1 MKKLVK
7 IRITLPDKNTGRKG
21 RIITVTKQ
29 VGLDESLR
37 QVILTI
43 LKDYH
48 NLLPTYLSIDNIK
61 FIAIYLHS
69 YEDNFKKYG
78 NFGIPYTVNEDK
90 SIRIL
95 ALTESLHRKWT
106 LRELEELVSVGVLTG
121 SADDLDIYLPMGLG
135 AGGIACFDWLGFAAD
150 TIAVVSFARLL
161 PGCIKKIIYRKR
173 YKDIRV
179 IVDKW
184 IKNSNIKEACQIREL
199 IDTKS
204 GWELKTLKTILGI
217 RYDADMIRILEA
229 LGYEPYANEWR
240 LGGSAKSKRRRRKW
254 ESNEKKFARSR
265 KSNM

>member
-7 IRITLPDKNTGRKG
+7 IRITLPDKNFSGDG
-21 RIITVTKQ
+21 SIIIVTKQ

-37 QVILTI
+37 KVILTI
-43 LKDYH
+43 LKKH
-48 NLLPTYLSIDNIK
+48 RNHLSKYLSIDETRP
-61 FIAIYLHS
+61 IAIYLHS
-69 YEDNFKKYG
+69 HENNFKKYG

-95 ALTESLHRKWT
+95 ALTESLYRKWT
-106 LRELEELVSVGVLTG
+106 LRELDELVRVGVLTG

-150 TIAVVSFARLL
+150 TIAVTSFARLL
-161 PGCIKKIIYRKR
+161 PGYIKKIIYRKR

-184 IKNSNIKEACQIREL
+184 IKNSNMKEACQIREL

-204 GWELKTLKTILGI
+204 GWELKTLKNILGVQ
-217 RYDADMIRILEA
+217 YDADMIRILEA

-240 LGGSAKSKRRRRKW
+240 LGRSAESRKRRRRW
-254 ESNEKKFARSR
+254 ECNEKKYA
-265 KSNM
+265 KSSYK

>member
-1 MKKLVK
+1 MKNSVK

-121 SADDLDIYLPMGLG
+121 SADYLDIYLPMGLG
-135 AGGIACFDWLGFAAD
+135 AGGIAYFDW
-150 TIAVVSFARLL
+150 
-161 PGCIKKIIYRKR
+161 PGYCL
-173 YKDIRV
+173 
-179 IVDKW
+179 
-184 IKNSNIKEACQIREL
+184 A
-199 IDTKS
+199 
-204 GWELKTLKTILGI
+204 IL
-217 RYDADMIRILEA
+217 
-229 LGYEPYANEWR
+229 
-240 LGGSAKSKRRRRKW
+240 RR
-254 ESNEKKFARSR
+254 
-265 KSNM
+265 